1 MDSTDNVTIK
11 DEPLNIHPEPTKK
24 DYDDQIEVTIKEE
37 PLEIHPKQEMY
48 STEKDYDDQ
57 IDGTIKKILTMK

>member
-24 DYDDQIEVTIKEE
+24 DYN
-37 PLEIHPKQEMY
+37 
-48 STEKDYDDQ
+48 DQ
-57 IDGTIKKILTMK
+57 IDGTIKKIHLANLTMKWKYIIQKQ